1 MSQRDNFIFMKR
13 SKDEDRQAFANR
25 LSRAYSLT
33 GMRDYG
39 KYSEIA
45 RFFKLTPYAVKRWFM
60 GETVPTS
67 RINELSDYLNV
78 RAEWL
83 LSNRGP
89 MKEVEATNSA
99 GEAAPVEIHRVP
111 IIEPENY
118 EAWKNGEHLVESYCL
133 AIGNISQ
140 RAFAYQLRDNSLFPS
155 AVSGMIAVVDPQH
168 EQAKTPTRAD
178 KPVVILQSGAFMAG
192 KYVWHGRAMI
202 EPINPEYRPIHVSDN
217 NEVLG
222 VIAVYSQHES

>member
-1 MSQRDNFIFMKR
+1 M
-13 SKDEDRQAFANR
+13 
-25 LSRAYSLT
+25 T

-67 RINELSDYLNV
+67 RINELASYLNV

-83 LSNRGP
+83 LSNKGP
-89 MKEVEATNSA
+89 MKEVEARYST
-99 GEAAPVEIHRVP
+99 GETASIAIHRVP
-111 IIEPENY
+111 VIEPENY
-118 EAWKNGEHLVESYCL
+118 EDWKNGEYSVSSYCL
-133 AIGNISQ
+133 AIGNISPG
-140 RAFAYQLRDNSLFPS
+140 AFAYQLRDNSLFPR

-168 EQAKTPTRAD
+168 EQAKAPVKAE
-178 KPVVILQSGAFMAG
+178 KPVVILQSGAFAAG

-202 EPINPEYRPIHVSDN
+202 EPINPEYRPIYVSDN
-217 NEVLG
+217 NKILG
-222 VIAVYSQHES
+222 VITVYSQHES